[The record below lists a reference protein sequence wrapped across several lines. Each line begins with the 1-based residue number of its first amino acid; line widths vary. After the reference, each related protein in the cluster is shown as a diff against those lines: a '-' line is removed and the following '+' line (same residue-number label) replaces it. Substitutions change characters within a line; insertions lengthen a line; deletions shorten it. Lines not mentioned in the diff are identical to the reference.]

1 LHGPLILALKSAD
14 DARRWPDAE
23 VDECPDDFRFLG
35 YSGLVVLTASLSE
48 SDPNL
53 TLSRMTMLGAAN
65 SWSRRVSFWPDSGVA
80 ECADDFRFLGYS
92 GRVVLTPSLSES
104 LSRDPYRYVFRLVY
118 RRATLSPRD
127 VARIL
132 LTRSTMT
139 FMAAPRT
146 SAQRAAFDTVSIA
159 PSMSTPCTTLPTT
172 MTAARTI

>member
-1 LHGPLILALKSAD
+1 MPWLKRQFQRLNLCDIRLVPKLRKGRNYDVSSWPIATLPQEFISAMPPKAD
-14 DARRWPDAE
+14 KPE
-23 VDECPDDFRFLG
+23 PM
-35 YSGLVVLTASLSE
+35 
-48 SDPNL
+48 
-53 TLSRMTMLGAAN
+53 RMTQLGT
-65 SWSRRVSFWPDSGVA
+65 R
-80 ECADDFRFLGYS
+80 
-92 GRVVLTPSLSES
+92 SE
-104 LSRDPYRYVFRLVY
+104 DPYRHVFRLVY

-159 PSMSTPCTTLPTT
+159 PSMSMPCATVPTT